1 MRTILPP
8 GKQPWSRWH
17 HRLHQLLLDDPS
29 LLPQG
34 SGLVLA
40 SLVLPLGYNIFLAD
54 TAGVV
59 SLVMTTSPSDD
70 LDRVIAALKPAVT
83 QHYIGM
89 LAFALALALQTIF
102 VLFRPRPR

>member
-1 MRTILPP
+1 MAGGSVLL
-8 GKQPWSRWH
+8 GLW
-17 HRLHQLLLDDPS
+17 QLLTQNGRILS
-29 LLPQG
+29 L
-34 SGLVLA
+34 LVLA

-89 LAFALALALQTIF
+89 LAFALSLALQIIF